1 MLGAR
6 LGSRCT
12 VWGDVRGCFHGTEL
26 GPKERK
32 EVSKRAARAN
42 RGSGTRA
49 FPFLGLLGL
58 GTPGGISPCAGCF
71 CTENQ
76 SGGPSP
82 RHCSDRPP
90 FAPSPSPRRPEDP
103 PNPCSSSHYW
113 LGQQRCSMMWEAAHG
128 QGRWGLLAA
137 RANQVLPQAWGEGQA
152 PNIRGANLES
162 LKLSN

>member
-58 GTPGGISPCAGCF
+58 GTPGGISPCAPGAF
-71 CTENQ
+71 ARRIKVEGPRLATAATGLPLHRPQVPEARRSSQ
-76 SGGPSP
+76 PLFIEPLLAGTAKVLHDVGGSP
-82 RHCSDRPP
+82 RTRAVG
-90 FAPSPSPRRPEDP
+90 APRCPCKPSAPTGLGRRPGTKH
-103 PNPCSSSHYW
+103 S
-113 LGQQRCSMMWEAAHG
+113 
-128 QGRWGLLAA
+128 WG
-137 RANQVLPQAWGEGQA
+137 
-152 PNIRGANLES
+152 
-162 LKLSN
+162 